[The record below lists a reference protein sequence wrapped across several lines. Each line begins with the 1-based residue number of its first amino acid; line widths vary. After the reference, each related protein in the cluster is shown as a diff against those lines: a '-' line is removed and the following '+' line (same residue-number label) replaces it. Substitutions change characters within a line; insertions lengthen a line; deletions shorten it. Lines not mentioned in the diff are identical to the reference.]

1 MKNEIQ
7 PIQIQFLG
15 NIKYFSVKVLD
26 YKVGEVPEDLEV
38 ILYNEYQAP
47 VHTMK
52 VTLPQEVYDNW
63 GTDDSV
69 LVEWVAEAISV
80 TLI

>member
-7 PIQIQFLG
+7 PIEIQFLG

-26 YKVGEVPEDLEV
+26 YKVGEIPEDLEV
-38 ILYNEYQAP
+38 ILYDEFHAP

-52 VTLPQEVYDNW
+52 VTLTNEVYEQW

-80 TLI
+80 TLV